1 MTAKLP
7 AFVDNFQRFTELSDL
22 IRRDLPVFTYR
33 YMPEDEFRALFLSN
47 VGAGNRVYAQELLF
61 RAHWAALASIFRN
74 RRWMNGINSAL
85 EGKNFF
91 SFCACLRGLLE
102 SAADSHEAM
111 YPSMATLA
119 ENFAAF
125 RSALAEN
132 FSEAVFSCEPL
143 ESILI
148 HFTHARRVARSE
160 VVPQAHRAKT
170 VQDYLASFEQA
181 GERTLRDLYAEL
193 CEVTHPAAIT
203 VHLFGEAD
211 ASDSNAIRFVDP
223 NDMRFIASLLQRHD
237 ASFVILFQKSFNAAL
252 LTLFVLNQFD
262 DERFYTPG
270 AAAVSFKNVPAF
282 SEIQQKIRDSH
293 SGLLN
298 ALAKAR

>member
-7 AFVDNFQRFTELSDL
+7 AFVDNFRRFTELSDL

-74 RRWMNGINSAL
+74 RRWMNGIDAAL
-85 EGKNFF
+85 KGKNFF

-111 YPSMATLA
+111 YASMATVA

-125 RSALAEN
+125 RSALAGN
-132 FSEAVFSCEPL
+132 FSEAVFCCEPL
-143 ESILI
+143 ENILI
-148 HFTHARRVARSE
+148 HFTHGRRVARSE
-160 VVPQAHRAKT
+160 VVPPAHRAKT
-170 VQDYLASFEQA
+170 VQDYLANFEEA

-223 NDMRFIASLLQRHD
+223 NDMRFIASLLKRHD
-237 ASFVILFQKSFNAAL
+237 GSFVILFQKSFNAAL

-262 DERFYTPG
+262 DKRFYTPG
-270 AAAVSFKNVPAF
+270 AADVSFKKVPAF
-282 SEIQQKIRDSH
+282 SEIEQKIRDSH